1 MLGWY
6 IKEFVRLVRVGVRG
20 VIADETWA
28 AIRETLRVEWSGM
41 DDNAPALWSKEG
53 LYLGE

>member
-41 DDNAPALWSKEG
+41 DDNAPALWSREG
-53 LYLGE
+53 MYLGE